1 MCLVFWTIVYM
12 YNSMLYKKGFM
23 HSERVSFCIFINATL
38 SMKRSRWL
46 EAAYYSVSNF
56 VTRRIEVSIWNLSN
70 LLSRVFRR

>member
-1 MCLVFWTIVYM
+1 
-12 YNSMLYKKGFM
+12 MLYKKGFM

-38 SMKRSRWL
+38 SMKKRSRWL
-46 EAAYYSVSNF
+46 EAAYYSVCNF